1 MNSITQR
8 VFTASQA
15 ALALEQLIESTEADG
30 GLVGVELE
38 GQIDWLASQS
48 NDLKPAIDD
57 LLAISSEIEH
67 RAAGRKA
74 ESKRLLE
81 LSKRDS
87 QIADWMKGQIA
98 RVMEASGTTSIQT
111 DRHRVTLANP
121 GGVRALEIT
130 GVVPDEFT
138 TTVTTVVPNKELIRA
153 YLEAGHGKSLPF
165 AMLHS
170 KQKVLKVS

>member
-98 RVMEASGTTSIQT
+98 RVLEASATTTIQT
-111 DRHRVTLANP
+111 ARHRVTLVNP

-130 GVVPDEFT
+130 GDVPEAFT
-138 TTVTTVVPNKELIRA
+138 TKVITIVPNKELIRA
-153 YLEAGHGKSLPF
+153 TLEAGQPLAF

>member
-8 VFTASQA
+8 VFTASA
-15 ALALEQLIESTEADG
+15 AAVALEELIAASEANG
-30 GLVGVELE
+30 GDISAVE

-48 NDLKPAIDD
+48 TDLAPAIDD
-57 LLAISSEIEH
+57 LLAIASEIEH

-74 ESKRLLE
+74 ESKRILD
-81 LSKRDS
+81 LSKRD
-87 QIADWMKGQIA
+87 QAIADWMKGQIT
-98 RVMEASGTTSIQT
+98 RVLESSGSTSIQT
-111 DRHRVTLANP
+111 PRHKVTLATP
-121 GGVRALEIT
+121 GGVRALEII
-130 GVVPDEFT
+130 GDVPEAFN

-153 YLEAGHGKSLPF
+153 TLEAGQPLAF

>member
-48 NDLKPAIDD
+48 SDLAPAIDD
-57 LLAISSEIEH
+57 LLAITSEIEH
-67 RAAGRKA
+67 RAAGRKIEAKRIA
-74 ESKRLLE
+74 ELA
-81 LSKRDS
+81 KRD
-87 QIADWMKGQIA
+87 QAIADWMKGQIT
-98 RVMEASGTTSIQT
+98 RVLESSGATSIQT
-111 DRHRVTLANP
+111 PRHKVTLATP
-121 GGVRALEIT
+121 GGVRALEIV
-130 GVVPDEFT
+130 GDVPEAFS

-153 YLEAGHGKSLPF
+153 TLEAGQSLPF

-170 KQKVLKVS
+170 KQKVLRVS

>member
-30 GLVGVELE
+30 GDCSGLE

-48 NDLKPAIDD
+48 SDLAPAIDD
-57 LLAISSEIEH
+57 LLAITAEIEH
-67 RAAGRKA
+67 RAAGRKIEA
-74 ESKRLLE
+74 KRIADLG
-81 LSKRDS
+81 KRD
-87 QIADWMKGQIA
+87 QAIADWMKGQIT
-98 RVMEASGTTSIQT
+98 RVLETSGATSIQT
-111 DRHRVTLANP
+111 PRHKVTLATP
-121 GGVRALEIT
+121 GGVRALEII
-130 GVVPDEFT
+130 GDVPEAFS

-153 YLEAGHGKSLPF
+153 TLEAGQSLPF

>member
-48 NDLKPAIDD
+48 SDLAPAIDD
-57 LLAISSEIEH
+57 LLAITSEIEH
-67 RAAGRKA
+67 RAAGRKIEA
-74 ESKRLLE
+74 KRIADLG
-81 LSKRDS
+81 KRD
-87 QIADWMKGQIA
+87 QAIADWMKGQIT
-98 RVMEASGTTSIQT
+98 RVLESSGATSIQT
-111 DRHRVTLANP
+111 PRHKVTLATP
-121 GGVRALEIT
+121 GGVRALEIV
-130 GVVPDEFT
+130 GDVPEAFS

-153 YLEAGHGKSLPF
+153 TLEAGQSLPF

>member
-48 NDLKPAIDD
+48 SDLAPAIDD
-57 LLAISSEIEH
+57 LLAITSEIEH
-67 RAAGRKA
+67 RAAGRKIEA
-74 ESKRLLE
+74 KRIADLG
-81 LSKRDS
+81 KRD
-87 QIADWMKGQIA
+87 QAIADWMKGQIT
-98 RVMEASGTTSIQT
+98 RVLESSGATSIQT
-111 DRHRVTLANP
+111 PRHKVTLAMP

-130 GVVPDEFT
+130 GDVPEAFT
-138 TTVTTVVPNKELIRA
+138 TKVITIVPNKELIRA
-153 YLEAGHGKSLPF
+153 TLEAGQSLPF

>member
-8 VFTASQA
+8 VFTASA
-15 ALALEQLIESTEADG
+15 AAVALEELIAASEANG
-30 GLVGVELE
+30 GDISAVE

-48 NDLKPAIDD
+48 TDLAPAIDD
-57 LLAISSEIEH
+57 LLAIASEIEH

-74 ESKRLLE
+74 ESKRILD
-81 LSKRDS
+81 LSKRD
-87 QIADWMKGQIA
+87 QAIADWMKGQIT
-98 RVMEASGTTSIQT
+98 RVLESSGSTSIQT
-111 DRHRVTLANP
+111 PRHKVTLATP
-121 GGVRALEIT
+121 GGVRALEII
-130 GVVPDEFT
+130 GDVPEAFS

-153 YLEAGHGKSLPF
+153 TLEAGQPLAF

>member
-8 VFTASQA
+8 IFSASA
-15 ALALEQLIESTEADG
+15 AAVALEELILASEASG
-30 GLVGVELE
+30 GDITAVE

-48 NDLKPAIDD
+48 TDLAPAIDD
-57 LLAISSEIEH
+57 LLAIASEIEH

-74 ESKRLLE
+74 EAKRIADLA
-81 LSKRDS
+81 KRD
-87 QIADWMKGQIA
+87 QAIADWMKGQIT
-98 RVMEASGTTSIQT
+98 RVLESSGATSIQT
-111 DRHRVTLANP
+111 PRHKVTLATP
-121 GGVRALEIT
+121 GGVRALEIV
-130 GVVPDEFT
+130 GDVPEAFS

-153 YLEAGHGKSLPF
+153 TLEAGQSLPF

>member
-8 VFTASQA
+8 IFSASA
-15 ALALEQLIESTEADG
+15 AAVALEELILASEASG
-30 GLVGVELE
+30 GDITAVE

-48 NDLKPAIDD
+48 TDLAPAIDD
-57 LLAISSEIEH
+57 LLAIASEIEH

-74 ESKRLLE
+74 ESKRIADLA
-81 LSKRDS
+81 KRD
-87 QIADWMKGQIA
+87 QAIADWMKGQIT
-98 RVMEASGTTSIQT
+98 RVLESSGATSIQT
-111 DRHRVTLANP
+111 PRHKVTLATP
-121 GGVRALEIT
+121 GGVRALEIV
-130 GVVPDEFT
+130 GDVPEAFS

-153 YLEAGHGKSLPF
+153 TLEAGQSLPF

>member
-48 NDLKPAIDD
+48 SDLAPAIDD
-57 LLAISSEIEH
+57 LLAISNEIEH

-98 RVMEASGTTSIQT
+98 RVLESSGATTIQT
-111 DRHRVTLANP
+111 ARHRVSLATP
-121 GGVRALEIT
+121 GGVRALEIV
-130 GVVPDEFT
+130 GDVPEAFT
-138 TTVTTVVPNKELIRA
+138 TKVITTVPNKELIRA
-153 YLEAGHGKSLPF
+153 TLEAGQSLPF

-170 KQKVLKVS
+170 KQKVLKVT

>member
-48 NDLKPAIDD
+48 SDLAPAIDD
-57 LLAISSEIEH
+57 LLAITAEIEH
-67 RAAGRKA
+67 RAAGRKIEA
-74 ESKRLLE
+74 KRIADLG
-81 LSKRDS
+81 KRD
-87 QIADWMKGQIA
+87 QAIADWMKGQIT
-98 RVMEASGTTSIQT
+98 RVLESSGATSIQT
-111 DRHRVTLANP
+111 PRHKVTLATP
-121 GGVRALEIT
+121 GGVRALEII
-130 GVVPDEFT
+130 GDVPEAFS

-153 YLEAGHGKSLPF
+153 TIEAGQSLPF

>member
-30 GLVGVELE
+30 GLVDANLE

-48 NDLKPAIDD
+48 SDLAPAIDD
-57 LLAISSEIEH
+57 LLAITSEIEH
-67 RAAGRKA
+67 RAAGRKIEA
-74 ESKRLLE
+74 KRIADLG
-81 LSKRDS
+81 KRD
-87 QIADWMKGQIA
+87 QAIADWMKGQIT
-98 RVMEASGTTSIQT
+98 RVLEASGATTIQT
-111 DRHRVTLANP
+111 ARHRVSLATP
-121 GGVRALEIT
+121 GGVRALEIV
-130 GVVPDEFT
+130 GDVPEAFT
-138 TTVTTVVPNKELIRA
+138 TKVITTVPNKELIRA
-153 YLEAGHGKSLPF
+153 TLEAGQSLPF